1 MIYGYYQAK
10 NYQELID
17 YIKKNGW
24 LKTPEIIETFLKFD
38 RKEFLSEELQEIAY
52 LDAPLPI
59 GQDVGQTCSQPTTV
73 AFLIELLEPQKGNKV
88 LDVGFGSGWTT
99 CLLADLVGEK
109 GKVYAIEI
117 DENIFNFGKKNIEKF
132 NFIEKKTVEIF
143 LGDGSKGLK
152 EKAPFDRILVSAFS
166 PVVPQELIDQL
177 NENGILVIPD
187 FEGLQKI
194 KKVNGKTEK
203 EYFWGFEF
211 GPLKQII
218 K

>member
-10 NYQELID
+10 NYQDLID

-38 RKEFLSEELQEIAY
+38 RKEFLPEELQKIAY

-73 AFLIELLEPQKGNKV
+73 AFLIELLEPKKGSN
-88 LDVGFGSGWTT
+88 
-99 CLLADLVGEK
+99 LLADLVGEK